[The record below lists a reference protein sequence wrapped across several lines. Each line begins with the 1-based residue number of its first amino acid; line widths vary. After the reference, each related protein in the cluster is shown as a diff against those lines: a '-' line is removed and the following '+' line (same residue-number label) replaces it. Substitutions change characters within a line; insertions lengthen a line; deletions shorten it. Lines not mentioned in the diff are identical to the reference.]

1 MDLVY
6 PTELGLQTLH
16 ILSVGEKLHR
26 NYELELKNATP
37 GSPLLVPS
45 SVIVPLATKIARS
58 RTNDNLY
65 QDPLSPPRSPGPV
78 QHSLQAHL
86 APVSQNL
93 WVNVSVPGSTLR
105 DGASGAAR
113 FNHGYPRLCEAGL
126 GSGLGTKHI
135 QLINPLKNSETTT
148 EVQSIFQTL
157 RSTSCFCLSMLFLLL
172 CICARQGKSD
182 RNQMEG
188 R

>member
-172 CICARQGKSD
+172 CICAR
-182 RNQMEG
+182 
-188 R
+188 